1 MSDQKSEELLSFL
14 TDVVGMDEEEIE
26 EQAEQMVE
34 DDVVLVKANAYQK
47 IKDEN
52 VAQPQETVDV
62 EGAYLGTQTRTNSDD
77 EITGYVT
84 WVFSETENEVVRV
97 NSDETLVD
105 DSVRPFSD
113 ISIEEV
119 EEWENLETE
128 YEWMKVSDDS
138 ATSVDSDTLRH
149 DLVLDYAQTVGEVDE
164 DRVYL
169 VIADAADV
177 DTLGEFHEDTGDYL
191 GRKPV
196 IEDEDTA
203 NLRLMLEE
211 PRTGGQATIKLK
223 DPRNVIDIVG
233 GDFDLQRLM
242 KISAQSDA
250 QEMAQQLF
258 TVLDGETVIIFGRG
272 SAYVNEEEI
281 TDDDGNRRP
290 WLTLS
295 GFDPGFITSLDELEA
310 QE

>member
-1 MSDQKSEELLSFL
+1 MSDQKSEELLTFL
-14 TDVVGMDEEEIE
+14 TDVVGMDEDEIE
-26 EQAEQMVE
+26 EQAQQMVD

-47 IKDEN
+47 IKDDN
-52 VAQPQETVDV
+52 VAQPQDTITV

-84 WVFSETENEVVRV
+84 WVFSDTDHEVVRV
-97 NSDETLVD
+97 NSDDALVED
-105 DSVRPFSD
+105 HIREFSH
-113 ISIEEV
+113 IEIADV
-119 EEWENLETE
+119 EQWENLETE
-128 YEWMKVSDDS
+128 YSWMQTGEDTAV
-138 ATSVDSDTLRH
+138 SVDEDTLVT
-149 DLVLDYAQTVGEVDE
+149 DLILDYAQTVGEVDE

-169 VIADAADV
+169 VIADIADV

-203 NLRLMLEE
+203 NLRLTLEE
-211 PRTGGQATIKLK
+211 QRTGGQATIKLK
-223 DPRNVIDIVG
+223 DPRDIIGIVG
-233 GDFDLQRLM
+233 GDFDLERLM

-258 TVLDGETVIIFGRG
+258 TVLDGETVVIFGRG
-272 SAYVNEEEI
+272 SAYVNDEEI
-281 TDDDGNRRP
+281 TDEDGNRRP

-295 GFDPGFITSLDELEA
+295 GFDPGFIRSLDEIEA